1 MRVFLALALI
11 MALLAPS
18 VAQDDATPW
27 QTTVTGQ
34 IEAFRAQDGAAALM
48 LAGAGFRQQ
57 FDGQPEA
64 FYAAILATGYQPVV
78 QSRSHSFGDFSRVSE
93 TVVAQVVRL
102 VGPDQSLY
110 EALYQLEDEPDLGWR
125 VVGVMLRKEAGIG
138 I

>member
-1 MRVFLALALI
+1 MRVFLALALM

-18 VAQDDATPW
+18 AAQDNTTPW
-27 QTTVTGQ
+27 QMTVTGQ
-34 IEAFRAQDGAAALM
+34 IEAFGAQDGASALA
-48 LAGAGFRQQ
+48 LAGSGFRRQ

-64 FYAAILATGYQPVV
+64 FYAAILATGYTPVV
-78 QSRSHSFGDFSRVSE
+78 RSRSHSFGDFSMVSE

-110 EALYQLEDEPDLGWR
+110 EALYQLEDEPDVGWR